1 MPRDIWCV
9 RTDDRDRDSVVG
21 VDMAA
26 DLREQ
31 VVRYPADTFAV
42 GYKSEGIGILRI
54 LGLGHNLKSGTCCEV
69 LDVSAHLG
77 VFIVCVA
84 GAGHE
89 EESDQGSV
97 RHLGG
102 FGYDLDGVMR

>member
-1 MPRDIWCV
+1 
-9 RTDDRDRDSVVG
+9 
-21 VDMAA
+21 MAV

-42 GYKSEGIGILRI
+42 RHKLEGIGILRI
-54 LGLGHNLKSGTCCEV
+54 LGLGHNLKSGTYCEV

-77 VFIVCVA
+77 VFVVRVA

-89 EESDQGSV
+89 EESDQCSI